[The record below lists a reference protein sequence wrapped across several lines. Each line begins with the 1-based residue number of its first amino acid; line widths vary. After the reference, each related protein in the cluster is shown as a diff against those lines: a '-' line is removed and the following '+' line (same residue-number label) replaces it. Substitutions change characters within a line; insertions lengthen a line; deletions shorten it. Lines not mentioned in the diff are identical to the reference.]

1 MTGATGHLVSH
12 SGYGSLIVP
21 GVLLKAEGKTPA
33 SWERKSLQEY
43 TEKQRTD
50 HGQKTPH
57 RRCPISRGA
66 PVRPSPHR
74 TAGPG
79 RTFTCQFHHSLG
91 AAVAPPQLPP
101 LRVPAQLQSWLREKE
116 PQRHPIPK
124 KESKKA
130 VPPSGG
136 TSGTLRSEGRHATP
150 VPHLPDN
157 PCTETPHLSGD
168 QTSGSLKHPERL
180 RTRKKKQRLWLRAS
194 SP

>member
-50 HGQKTPH
+50 HGQKTPR

-124 KESKKA
+124 KDSKKA
-130 VPPSGG
+130 VPPGGG